1 MDWGNAI
8 IRSKIV
14 SPSGIIESVTAD
26 LHLEGDFR
34 KTEKKITWLADH
46 SISSSFS
53 LPLVDVTLLDYDYL
67 ITKKKLEEEDNVEE
81 FVTPVTEFRV
91 EALADNNV
99 KGLQVGDII
108 QFERKGYY
116 RVDAIRPDD
125 GAPHF
130 DFIHIPDGK
139 AAGVASKSATSG
151 APVSETKA
159 AAKRNNANGLKISAE
174 IGMYEVSCVYGHQT
188 LNPSADT
195 KMYQV
200 PSIYDNSSS

>member
-8 IRSKIV
+8 IRSKTL
-14 SPSGIIESVTAD
+14 SPSGVVESITVD

-53 LPLVDVTLLDYDYL
+53 LPLVDITLLDYDYL

-99 KGLQVGDII
+99 KDLQVGDII

-116 RVDAIRPDD
+116 RVDAIRQDD
-125 GAPHF
+125 GALHI

-151 APVSETKA
+151 APVPETKA
-159 AAKRNNANGLKISAE
+159 AAKKNNTNELKIPVKT
-174 IGMYEVSCVYGHQT
+174 GMYEVSRVYGDRD
-188 LNPSADT
+188 LNPPADT

-200 PSIYDNSSS
+200 SSIYDNSSS